1 MREDDLRE
9 DNMRDDDP
17 TSGAANVPGGAGPFP
32 VGDSAEVR
40 PWVSADPPGAGYA
53 AAHGQAWDD
62 AATPTVPLEPRPA
75 VAAWTPAR
83 DGALGPAPVGPTGSG
98 KAGGRGPQPGISRR
112 AVLAGAGA
120 GALGLGAMGVGL
132 GLWFA
137 RESRAGNA
145 LGSAISVSEL
155 AGAGQMLHLLRRAGF
170 GARPSELG
178 AYLQLGVSGAI
189 ERLLNPAAVADD
201 LDTHLA
207 ALNLDFTK
215 VTDLQRWFLLRML
228 YSQRPLEEKMTLFW
242 HGLLTSGYRKLGK
255 AVNHPLMIQQ
265 NQLLRTH
272 AFGRFDDLIR
282 AVSTDPAMMHWLD
295 LLTSTAAA
303 PNENYARELMEL
315 FTMGIGNYTQDDVVA
330 GAHAL
335 TGWVVRG
342 TQGVFVPRRH
352 DNGTKTYLGDT
363 GNLGL
368 DDVVRLVCAHPAT
381 GPHLAL
387 RLWTFF
393 AYEQPSTSDLQ
404 PLVDAYEHQ
413 DHNIGAM
420 MRALLTSPAFFS
432 AQAYRAR
439 IKSPVEFVVGALRA
453 LELPTDAQR
462 LPAALTLMGQSLFD
476 PPNVAGWDGDKA
488 SAAWMAT
495 GAWMTR
501 LNVVNALVA
510 AAGSAAGGTQAGGS
524 VLQRLI
530 DQHQLAAPQDLVD
543 YFVALLLDDQLTG
556 DRRAAITDYL
566 AQSGGAAGPALTFH
580 AGARA
585 PAAAVRGALYLVMSL
600 PEYQLN

>member
-1 MREDDLRE
+1 
-9 DNMRDDDP
+9 
-17 TSGAANVPGGAGPFP
+17 

-62 AATPTVPLEPRPA
+62 AATPTIPMGPRPA
-75 VAAWTPAR
+75 VAAWGPAR
-83 DGALGPAPVGPTGSG
+83 GGALDPVLGVAPAGPTGSG
-98 KAGGRGPQPGISRR
+98 SAGGRGRQPGISRRGISRR
-112 AVLAGAGA
+112 AVLAGAGV
-120 GALGLGAMGVGL
+120 GALGLGAVGVGL

-137 RESRAGNA
+137 RDSRAGNA
-145 LGSAISVSEL
+145 LGDAVSAAEL

-189 ERLLNPAAVADD
+189 ERLLNPTAVADD
-201 LDTHLA
+201 LDTRLN

-255 AVNHPLMIQQ
+255 ANNHPLMIQQ
-265 NQLLRTH
+265 NQLLRAH

-295 LLTSTAAA
+295 LLKSTAAA

-315 FTMGIGNYTQDDVVA
+315 FTLGIGHYTQDDVVA
-330 GAHAL
+330 GARAL

-342 TQGVFVPRRH
+342 TQGVFVPQRH
-352 DNGTKTYLGDT
+352 DTGTKTYLGGT
-363 GNLGL
+363 GTLGL

-393 AYEQPSTSDLQ
+393 AYEQPSASDLQ

-420 MRALLTSPAFFS
+420 MRALLHSPAFFS
-432 AQAYRAR
+432 AKAYRAR

-453 LELPTDAQR
+453 LELSTDAQR

-495 GAWMTR
+495 GAWITR

-510 AAGSAAGGTQAGGS
+510 AAGSVAGGGQAGGS

-530 DQHQLAAPQDLVD
+530 DQRQLGAPQDLVD
-543 YFVALLLDDQLTG
+543 YFVALLLDDQLTS
-556 DRRAAITDYL
+556 DRRAAVTDYL
-566 AQSGGAAGPALTFH
+566 TRSGGAGDPALTFH
-580 AGARA
+580 GGARA